1 MQNSDVVEVSRM
13 PKFIL
18 IILCVQLLVVL
29 FLYKEVIDITFFC
42 ILTPIILLLLLLR
55 LKIHLHPEYLEYQ
68 FFPFHFKK
76 KRIYW
81 NEVATVQIV
90 KIDPITDF
98 WGWGLRYS
106 KKYGISYVLGN
117 DHGLF
122 VVLKN
127 EKRRTFT
134 IKNKESIKS
143 FLDKN
148 NINH

>member
-1 MQNSDVVEVSRM
+1 MSSQSVVETSRM

-18 IILCVQLLVVL
+18 IIFCVQLLVVFL
-29 FLYKEVIDITFFC
+29 LYKEEIDITFLC
-42 ILTPIILLLLLLR
+42 ILTPIILLLWLLR

-98 WGWGLRYS
+98 GGWGLRYS
-106 KKYGISYVLGN
+106 KKHGISYVLGN
-117 DHGLF
+117 DYGLF
-122 VVLKN
+122 MVLKN
-127 EKRRTFT
+127 KKRRTFS
-134 IKNKESIKS
+134 IKNKENIKS

-148 NINH
+148 NIEH